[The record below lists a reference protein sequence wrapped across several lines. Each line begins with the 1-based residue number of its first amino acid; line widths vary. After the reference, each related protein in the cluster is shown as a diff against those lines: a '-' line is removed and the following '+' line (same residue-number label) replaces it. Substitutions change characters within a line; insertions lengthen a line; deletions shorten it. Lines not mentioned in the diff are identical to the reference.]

1 RRALAGRLRALK
13 LEGDAG
19 DPDSNRRGKKQKKT
33 PPAPEIHP
41 VSACPRLDDHLRAAS
56 KADRLA
62 KDAARLE
69 RRVQARSDNLGR
81 MFDRV
86 LRVLEARGYLDG
98 WSLTASGESLMRI
111 NSETDILVA
120 DAINT
125 GVFDGLRP
133 QELAS
138 IASVFTYEHRGP
150 EHRRPPAPR
159 WPSGDLAKRW
169 RSIERHWNSLR
180 SDEED
185 AGLPEMRPPDPGL
198 ALIVKAWASGN
209 DLSDVLDL
217 TDDLTGGDFVRHM
230 KQLVDLLRQISLVS
244 ENAQTKESART

>member
-1 RRALAGRLRALK
+1 
-13 LEGDAG
+13 
-19 DPDSNRRGKKQKKT
+19 
-33 PPAPEIHP
+33 
-41 VSACPRLDDHLRAAS
+41 
-56 KADRLA
+56 
-62 KDAARLE
+62 
-69 RRVQARSDNLGR
+69 
-81 MFDRV
+81 
-86 LRVLEARGYLDG
+86 
-98 WSLTASGESLMRI
+98 MRI

-125 GVFDGLRP
+125 GIFDGLRP

-169 RSIERHWNSLR
+169 RAIERHWNSLR

-185 AGLPEMRPPDPGL
+185 AGLP
-198 ALIVKAWASGN
+198 

-230 KQLVDLLRQISLVS
+230 KQLVDLLRQISVVS
-244 ENAQTKESART
+244 ENPQTKESARSAADLCFRGVVCASGVTAQ